1 MSEKKTI
8 KDKVR
13 FTIRADKE
21 TEIIIRHSYELRRQ
35 KAVLEEKRTPSL
47 NDYILSLI
55 NNGLEKEEAM

>member
-1 MSEKKTI
+1 MSEN
-8 KDKVR
+8 KDKEERVR
-13 FTIRADKE
+13 FTVRTDKE

-35 KAVLEEKRTPSL
+35 KTLLEGKKTPSL